1 MKNILYADRIRWQLA
16 KEQGMKLEKLTE
28 LKAGFETAYID
39 GNVASN
45 LAYKPQFVSNN
56 YKAGKKVLS
65 SIEDELL
72 MCDQFQIS
80 VAFIT
85 LGGIEP
91 LLQTLKELE
100 KKNIPGEILTT
111 NYLNFSEPKAL
122 DKLNELKNITIKM
135 YDVEAAG
142 NGFHT
147 KGYIFKKEEIYRIII
162 GSSNMTKSAL
172 TTNRE
177 WNTKIVS
184 TDQGEVAHEILTE
197 FEELWT
203 SQYSLEF
210 DDFYSVYKEKY
221 DIIKH
226 QHEIAKQDQITSIE
240 KYRLQPNTMQIG
252 FIDNLKEIIARGE
265 ERALLISA
273 TGTGK
278 TYASA
283 FAMRELGFKRIL
295 FLVHRGQLAR
305 QTKKSYE
312 KVFSKTVSM
321 GLVGA
326 GYHEY
331 DKDYIFATVQ
341 TLNRDSHLMEYKP
354 DDFDCIVLDE
364 AHHTSADT
372 YQKVMNYFKPRFWLG
387 MTATPDKRDD
397 NIAGH
402 NIYEI
407 FNYQIAY
414 EIRLQQA
421 MEENML
427 CPFHYFGISDVSML
441 DDKQIKAKKMIEGDF
456 NLLTSDE
463 RVKHII
469 EQANYYGYSGEKV
482 KGLIFCSRIDES
494 VQLSNKFNQIINPE
508 TGKYYRTI
516 ALNGDASE
524 EERQSAFERLAMN
537 EESAGEGSA
546 PLDYIFSVEILNEG
560 VDIVEVNQVIML
572 RPTESP
578 IVFIQQLGRGLR
590 KADGKEFVVILD
602 FIGNYNNNF
611 MIPIALSGDRS
622 YNPDTIRKYVI
633 SGNNTIPGASTVH
646 FDEIA
651 KEKIF
656 ASIDKIK
663 GMKTI
668 IKDSYVSLKN
678 RLGRVP
684 YLLDFYENGEIDP
697 VVIIK
702 EFKTYNALLK
712 DVEEYEN
719 VITEQEET
727 TLEYLSKLVLSG
739 VRPHEL
745 ILLKQL
751 ILNGGVSKDVY
762 IKEMADKY
770 GYLLHENNVDSVIS
784 NLEGHFV
791 SKQAEYDMKYSHME
805 IIENNT
811 EKHISRVTNFAE
823 RLLHAEFYKQ
833 IMDIIE
839 VGLKRYEDIYSKEK
853 CEDTP
858 FVLYEK
864 YSRRDISYL
873 TDCGKDLSSVM
884 YGKWDYQDDVFLFVT
899 YHKEGNGDEDIF
911 IDGKPDY
918 ADEFED
924 NLTFRWDSKIGNGIG
939 GVYVDSVCKAPRKHL
954 LVKKSDS
961 EQDFYYMGQF
971 DITDLQPGKK
981 KDKKGLEKDIAK
993 FTLRMH
999 VPVRDDLLRYLKSN
1013 IPTVEE
1019 NAG

>member
-1 MKNILYADRIRWQLA
+1 MNVPYR
-16 KEQGMKLEKLTE
+16 E
-28 LKAGFETAYID
+28 LRLGFETAYID

-45 LAYKPQFVSNN
+45 TSYKPQFVSNN
-56 YKAGKKVLS
+56 YKEGKKVLA

-72 MCDQFQIS
+72 ACDRFQIS

-100 KKNIPGEILTT
+100 KRNIPGEILTT

-122 DKLNELKNITIKM
+122 EKLNKLRNITLKM
-135 YDVEAAG
+135 YDVDEA
-142 NGFHT
+142 NEGFHT

-177 WNTKIVS
+177 WNTKVVS
-184 TDQGEVAHEILTE
+184 TEQGEVAKEIVEE
-197 FEELWT
+197 FNDLWF
-203 SQYSLEF
+203 SQYALEF
-210 DDFYSVYKEKY
+210 NDFYDDYKEKY
-221 DIIKH
+221 KIIKH
-226 QHEIAKQDQITSIE
+226 QKKIAKQEQVTSIE
-240 KYRLQPNTMQIG
+240 KYRLKPNSMQVG
-252 FIDNLKEIIARGE
+252 FISNLRKIIAKGE

-283 FAMRELGFKRIL
+283 FAMRELGFKRVL

-312 KVFSKTVSM
+312 KVFGKTVSM

-341 TLNRDSHLMEYKP
+341 TLNRDSHLMEYRP
-354 DDFDCIVLDE
+354 DAFDCIVLDE

-372 YQKVMNYFKPRFWLG
+372 YQKVMNYFKPKFWLG

-397 NIAGH
+397 SIAGK

-421 MEENML
+421 MEENLL
-427 CPFHYFGISDVSML
+427 CPFHYFGISDISWISE
-441 DDKQIKAKKMIEGDF
+441 KQIKSKKMTERDF
-456 NLLTSDE
+456 NILTGDE
-463 RVKHII
+463 RVRHII
-469 EQANYYGYSGEKV
+469 EQANYFGYSGDRV

-494 VQLSNKFNQIINPE
+494 VELSNKFNQAINTE
-508 TGKYYRTI
+508 TGKNFRTI

-524 EERQSAFERLAMN
+524 DERQNAFERLAMN
-537 EESAGEGSA
+537 EEDATNGYT

-590 KADGKEFVVILD
+590 KAEGKEFVVILD

-622 YNPDTIRKYVI
+622 YNQDTIRKYVI

-651 KEKIF
+651 KDKIF

-663 GMKTI
+663 GMKAI
-668 IKDSYVSLKN
+668 IKDSYISLKN

-697 VVIIK
+697 LVIIR
-702 EFKTYNALLK
+702 EYKTYQNFLES
-712 DVEEYEN
+712 VEKELYAKK
-719 VITEQEET
+719 ITEEELI
-727 TLEYLSKLVLSG
+727 TLEYLSKTILSG
-739 VRPHEL
+739 SRPYEL
-745 ILLKQL
+745 EILKCLLK
-751 ILNGGVSKDVY
+751 SKVMNFEQFNKSFDN
-762 IKEMADKY
+762 KY
-770 GYLLHENNVDSVIS
+770 GYEVDLGS
-784 NLEGHFV
+784 F
-791 SKQAEYDMKYSHME
+791 
-805 IIENNT
+805 
-811 EKHISRVTNFAE
+811 
-823 RLLHAEFYKQ
+823 
-833 IMDIIE
+833 
-839 VGLKRYEDIYSKEK
+839 
-853 CEDTP
+853 
-858 FVLYEK
+858 
-864 YSRRDISYL
+864 
-873 TDCGKDLSSVM
+873 
-884 YGKWDYQDDVFLFVT
+884 
-899 YHKEGNGDEDIF
+899 
-911 IDGKPDY
+911 
-918 ADEFED
+918 
-924 NLTFRWDSKIGNGIG
+924 
-939 GVYVDSVCKAPRKHL
+939 
-954 LVKKSDS
+954 
-961 EQDFYYMGQF
+961 
-971 DITDLQPGKK
+971 
-981 KDKKGLEKDIAK
+981 
-993 FTLRMH
+993 
-999 VPVRDDLLRYLKSN
+999 
-1013 IPTVEE
+1013 E
-1019 NAG
+1019 NARL